1 MLGIS
6 GAEFFVILLVIA
18 IVVGPQRLPEYTRKL
33 TQAVRR
39 LRVFLDDAKTQI
51 AEEVGPELGELDL
64 SDLDPRNYD
73 PRKIVRD
80 ALGEDLDAIRKDL
93 TNPFQ
98 SVMETAKEA
107 SDEAAAAVSGK
118 GQKKSKSLSK
128 MIEDKAE
135 ETRSART
142 ASTGAAA
149 AATVAAAAATGDQQ
163 GADGSEQADKQ
174 ADKNPEQAAQ
184 EAAAVTA
191 ELPQVEPVAAVAE
204 DEDSAAEQDDVDEPS
219 ATELTAAQSA
229 ADAGDATA
237 EGIEEVGDASAD
249 AAQIALEA
257 GDTATAEIPE
267 VQPTADVEEVAAGIP
282 STLAEEPQQ
291 DETVQALRPV
301 SPRDIVRAANEAA
314 RTRAEAATAAV
325 A

>member
-6 GAEFFVILLVIA
+6 GPEFFVILLVIA

-33 TQAVRR
+33 TQGVRR

-93 TNPFQ
+93 ANPFQ

-128 MIEDKAE
+128 MIEDKAD
-135 ETRSART
+135 ETRAARA

-149 AATVAAAAATGDQQ
+149 AATVAAAAAADDQQ
-163 GADGSEQADKQ
+163 EADDAARAGEKD
-174 ADKNPEQAAQ
+174 PEQAAQ

-191 ELPQVEPVAAVAE
+191 ELPRVDLVTADEEPIEAEPAAEEVAAE
-204 DEDSAAEQDDVDEPS
+204 
-219 ATELTAAQSA
+219 
-229 ADAGDATA
+229 DAGDATA
-237 EGIEEVGDASAD
+237 D
-249 AAQIALEA
+249 AARIALAA
-257 GDTATAEIPE
+257 GDTVTAEIPA
-267 VQPTADVEEVAAGIP
+267 VQPTADVVEPTAGGKAAEEPQTTAEEVAASIP
-282 STLAEEPQQ
+282 SSLEAELPQ
-291 DETVQALRPV
+291 DESAPALRPV

-314 RTRAEAATAAV
+314 RTRAEAAQVAAV
-325 A
+325 AVA